1 MTKKMYKHIL
11 HTTKRPETLDGIIR
25 VAMYDN
31 DITLKDFGELLDEM
45 NKIIMKEGGEI

>member
-1 MTKKMYKHIL
+1 MTKEMYKQII

-31 DITLKDFGELLDEM
+31 DIKPYDFGELLDEM
-45 NKIIMKEGGEI
+45 NKIIMKERG